1 MNSEVEVID
10 APPPHAPQDI
20 NPMFFIIVDSK
31 SDIEINDTSF

>member
-10 APPPHAPQDI
+10 APHAPQDI

>member
-10 APPPHAPQDI
+10 APPHAPQDI

-31 SDIEINDTSF
+31 SDMEINDTSF